1 MTKSNLEDYAKL
13 LKTKGW
19 DLITDE
25 DSLPTQDLTLE
36 EQLRAA
42 HNQKKSGKKPG
53 TIKNIENAIEL
64 GLIEM
69 EQLWD
74 HLGLPK

>member
-1 MTKSNLEDYAKL
+1 
-13 LKTKGW
+13 LK
-19 DLITDE
+19 
-25 DSLPTQDLTLE
+25 

-42 HNQKKSGKKPG
+42 HSIKKSGQNPG